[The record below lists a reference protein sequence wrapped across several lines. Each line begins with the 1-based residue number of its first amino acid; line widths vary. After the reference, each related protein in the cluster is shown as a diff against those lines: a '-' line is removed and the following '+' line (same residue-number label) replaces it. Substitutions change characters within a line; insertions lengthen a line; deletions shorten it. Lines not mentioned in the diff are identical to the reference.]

1 MYKKDWEVGYLNAQK
16 LKILKK
22 FTKKEYIFIAVG
34 ICAGLL
40 LIVLSFFT
48 GNDKKK
54 EVPDNIE
61 SSSGM
66 TGGSDYIQFYEDRL
80 TALIAHIDGIS
91 GVQVMI
97 TLESTSELVYAKNEQ
112 LRENGGEDGTRD
124 YKSDIALYEDEK
136 KAESPILLKENEP
149 KIKGAAVVCNGNVN
163 DELKIIKLISA
174 VLGLSSNRIQIIIN
188 N

>member
-1 MYKKDWEVGYLNAQK
+1 MNAQK
-16 LKILKK
+16 QKILKK

-48 GNDKKK
+48 GNDKKM
-54 EVPDNIE
+54 EVAENIE

-66 TGGSDYIQFYEDRL
+66 TDYIRFYEDRL
-80 TALIAHIDGIS
+80 KELIAHIDGIS
-91 GVQVMI
+91 DVQVMI

-112 LRENGGEDGTRD
+112 LRESISGAGSGGEDGTRD

-149 KIKGAAVVCNGNVN
+149 KIKGAAVVCNGNVIN
-163 DELKIIKLISA
+163 ELKIIKLISA
-174 VLGLSSNRIQIIIN
+174 VLRLPSNRIQIIIN